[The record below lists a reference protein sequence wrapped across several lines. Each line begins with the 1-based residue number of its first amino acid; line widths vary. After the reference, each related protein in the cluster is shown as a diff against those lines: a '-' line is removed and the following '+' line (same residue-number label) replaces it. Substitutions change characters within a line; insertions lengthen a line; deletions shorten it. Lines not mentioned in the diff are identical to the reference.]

1 MAVEDRAKELN
12 SVAEKIQGMFST
24 FRSQFKSIS
33 NKRKRIRR
41 NVAERK
47 KRDAKLR
54 SASSSFGKSIGNIKS
69 KVLSGPSS
77 ILGKVLNFASLLLFG
92 VAINAIAGVNRKVDD
107 ESKMMKENSE
117 NTGNFITGMVAGIQN
132 FIAGFGLMEKKV
144 NNTFDDVDNSI
155 KNAENELQQFKGDA
169 DKLDDFNLSNIL
181 TDSTQDE
188 REDKLEEE
196 KSIDPK
202 FKKSNSKSDLRRNA
216 IKTDNLLKEKD
227 IELVKTEGLTSEDKK
242 KNAFTKRLFKQLD
255 ANELNIDNLQLST
268 EAKDYDDDGEVD
280 EKIIIIRQREIV
292 NK

>member
-12 SVAEKIQGMFST
+12 SLAEKIKGSFT
-24 FRSQFKSIS
+24 NFRSQFKSIS

-47 KRDAKLR
+47 KRDAKLK
-54 SASSSFGKSIGNIKS
+54 SSSSSFGKSIGNIKS

-107 ESKMMKENSE
+107 DSNMMKENSE

-155 KNAENELQQFKGDA
+155 KNAEKELQGFKGDT
-169 DKLDDFNLSNIL
+169 DKLDNFNLSNIL
-181 TDSTQDE
+181 TDNTQEDNDRESEE
-188 REDKLEEE
+188 RSIDSRFKTSSNKSNLKRNADKTDKILEDK
-196 KSIDPK
+196 
-202 FKKSNSKSDLRRNA
+202 N
-216 IKTDNLLKEKD
+216 
-227 IELVKTEGLTSEDKK
+227 IELVKTVDMTSKERQKAK
-242 KNAFTKRLFKQLD
+242 FTKRLFKQLD
-255 ANELNIDNLQLST
+255 ANELNIDNLQLDS
-268 EAKDYDDDGEVD
+268 ELEDIDGDGVE
-280 EKIIIIRQREIV
+280 EKIIIIRQREII
-292 NK
+292 KQ

>member
-12 SVAEKIQGMFST
+12 SVAEKILGIFST
-24 FRSQFKSIS
+24 FKSQFKSIS

-41 NVAERK
+41 NIAEKK

-92 VAINAIAGVNRKVDD
+92 VAINSIAGVSRKVDD
-107 ESKMMKENSE
+107 ESKMMKEKSE

-155 KNAENELQQFKGDA
+155 KNAENDLEQFKGDA

-181 TDSTQDE
+181 TDNTQDE

-202 FKKSNSKSDLRRNA
+202 FKKGNSKSDLRRNA

-255 ANELNIDNLQLST
+255 TNELNIDNLQLST
-268 EAKDYDDDGEVD
+268 DAKDMDGDGVD
-280 EKIIIIRQREIV
+280 EKIIIIRQREV
-292 NK
+292 VKK

>member
-12 SVAEKIQGMFST
+12 SVAEKIQGTFST
-24 FRSQFKSIS
+24 FKSQFKSIS

-41 NVAERK
+41 NIAERK

-107 ESKMMKENSE
+107 DSKMMKENSE

-144 NNTFDDVDNSI
+144 NNTFDDVDKSI
-155 KNAENELQQFKGDA
+155 NNAEKELQEFKGEA
-169 DKLDDFNLSNIL
+169 DKLDNFDLSNIL
-181 TDSTQDE
+181 TDSTP
-188 REDKLEEE
+188 EDDDKTEEE
-196 KSIDPK
+196 SIDSR
-202 FKKSNSKSDLRRNA
+202 FKTSPNKSNLKRNVD
-216 IKTDNLLKEKD
+216 KTDNLLKEKD

-268 EAKDYDDDGEVD
+268 EAKDTDDDGEVD

>member
-12 SVAEKIQGMFST
+12 SVAEKIQGTFST
-24 FRSQFKSIS
+24 FKSQFKSIS

-41 NVAERK
+41 NIAERK

-107 ESKMMKENSE
+107 DSKMMKENSE

-144 NNTFDDVDNSI
+144 NNTFDDVDKSI
-155 KNAENELQQFKGDA
+155 NNAEKELQEFKGEA
-169 DKLDDFNLSNIL
+169 DKLDNFDLSNIL
-181 TDSTQDE
+181 TDSTP
-188 REDKLEEE
+188 EDDDKTEEE
-196 KSIDPK
+196 SIDSR
-202 FKKSNSKSDLRRNA
+202 FKTSPNKSNLKRNVD
-216 IKTDNLLKEKD
+216 KTDNLLKEKD

-268 EAKDYDDDGEVD
+268 QAKDYDDDGEVD

>member
-12 SVAEKIQGMFST
+12 SLAEKIQGSFAN
-24 FRSQFKSIS
+24 FRSQFKTIS
-33 NKRKRIRR
+33 NKRKRIIK

-47 KRDAKLR
+47 KRNTKLR

-92 VAINAIAGVNRKVDD
+92 VAINAIAGVNSKIDD

-144 NNTFDDVDNSI
+144 DNTFNDVDNSV
-155 KNAENELQQFKGDA
+155 KKAEEQLQGFKKDT
-169 DKLDDFNLSNIL
+169 DKLDNFNLGNIL
-181 TDSTQDE
+181 TDNSQEDNE
-188 REDKLEEE
+188 REAEEE
-196 KSIDPK
+196 SVDSK
-202 FKKSNSKSDLRRNA
+202 FKKVASKSNLKRNA
-216 IKTDNLLKEKD
+216 SKTDEILKNKD

-242 KNAFTKRLFKQLD
+242 KNKFVKNLFKKLD
-255 ANELNIDNLQLST
+255 KNELNIDNLQLDVGT
-268 EAKDYDDDGEVD
+268 EDTDDDGVD
-280 EKIIIIRQREIV
+280 EKIIIIRQKEVI
-292 NK
+292 KA

>member
-41 NVAERK
+41 NIAEKK

-92 VAINAIAGVNRKVDD
+92 VAINSIAGVSRKVDD
-107 ESKMMKENSE
+107 ESKMMKEKSD

-155 KNAENELQQFKGDA
+155 KNAENDLQQFKGDA

-181 TDSTQDE
+181 TDNTQDE
-188 REDKLEEE
+188 REDKIEEE

-202 FKKSNSKSDLRRNA
+202 FKKGNSKSDLRRNA

-255 ANELNIDNLQLST
+255 TNELNIDNLQLST
-268 EAKDYDDDGEVD
+268 DAEDIGDGVD

-292 NK
+292 KQ

>member
-1 MAVEDRAKELN
+1 MTVEDRAKELN
-12 SVAEKIQGMFST
+12 SVAEKIQGTFST

-41 NVAERK
+41 NIAERK

-107 ESKMMKENSE
+107 ESKMMKENSD

-155 KNAENELQQFKGDA
+155 KNAENDLQQFKGDA

-181 TDSTQDE
+181 TDNTQDE

-202 FKKSNSKSDLRRNA
+202 FKKGNSKSDLRRNA

-255 ANELNIDNLQLST
+255 TNELNIDNLQLST
-268 EAKDYDDDGEVD
+268 EAKDMDGDGDV
-280 EKIIIIRQREIV
+280 EKIIIIRQREV
-292 NK
+292 VKK

>member
-12 SVAEKIQGMFST
+12 SLAEKIQGSFVN
-24 FRSQFKSIS
+24 FRSQFKTIS
-33 NKRKRIRR
+33 NKRKRIIK

-47 KRDAKLR
+47 KRNTKLR

-107 ESKMMKENSE
+107 DTKMMKEDSE

-144 NNTFDDVDNSI
+144 NNTFDDVDKSVNDA
-155 KNAENELQQFKGDA
+155 KKELEGFKGDA
-169 DKLDDFNLSNIL
+169 DKLDGFNLGNIL
-181 TDSTQDE
+181 TDKSQDDNE
-188 REDKLEEE
+188 RESEEE
-196 KSIDPK
+196 SVDSK
-202 FKKSNSKSDLRRNA
+202 FKKKSSTSNLKRNA
-216 IKTDNLLKEKD
+216 TKTDNILKDKD

-242 KNAFTKRLFKQLD
+242 KNKFVKNLFKKLD
-255 ANELNIDNLQLST
+255 RNELNIDNLQINVDT
-268 EAKDYDDDGEVD
+268 EDIDGDDVV
-280 EKIIIIRQREIV
+280 EKIIIIRQKEVI

>member
-12 SVAEKIQGMFST
+12 SLAEKIQGSFAN
-24 FRSQFKSIS
+24 FRSQFKTIS
-33 NKRKRIRR
+33 NKRKRIIK

-47 KRDAKLR
+47 KRNTKLR

-92 VAINAIAGVNRKVDD
+92 VAINAIAGVNSKIDD

-144 NNTFDDVDNSI
+144 DNTFNDVDNSV
-155 KNAENELQQFKGDA
+155 KKAEEQLQGFKKDT
-169 DKLDDFNLSNIL
+169 DKLDNFNLGNIL
-181 TDSTQDE
+181 TDNSQEDNE
-188 REDKLEEE
+188 RVSEEE
-196 KSIDPK
+196 SVDSK
-202 FKKSNSKSDLRRNA
+202 FKKVASKSNLKRNA
-216 IKTDNLLKEKD
+216 SKTDEILKNKD

-242 KNAFTKRLFKQLD
+242 KNKFVKNLFKKLD
-255 ANELNIDNLQLST
+255 TNELNIDNLQLNVDT
-268 EAKDYDDDGEVD
+268 EDIDGDGVE
-280 EKIIIIRQREIV
+280 EKIIIIRQKEVIS
-292 NK
+292 K

>member
-12 SVAEKIQGMFST
+12 SVAEKILGIFST
-24 FRSQFKSIS
+24 FKSQFKSIS

-41 NVAERK
+41 NIAEKK

-92 VAINAIAGVNRKVDD
+92 VAINSIAGVSRKVDD
-107 ESKMMKENSE
+107 ESKMMKEKSE

-155 KNAENELQQFKGDA
+155 KNAENDLQQFKGDA

-181 TDSTQDE
+181 TDNTQDE

-202 FKKSNSKSDLRRNA
+202 FKKGNSKSDLRRNA

-255 ANELNIDNLQLST
+255 TNELNIDNLQLST
-268 EAKDYDDDGEVD
+268 DAEDIGDGVE

-292 NK
+292 KQ

>member
-12 SVAEKIQGMFST
+12 SLAEKIQGSFT
-24 FRSQFKSIS
+24 NFRSQFKSIS

-47 KRDAKLR
+47 KRDAKLK
-54 SASSSFGKSIGNIKS
+54 SSSSSFGKSIGNIKS

-107 ESKMMKENSE
+107 DSKMMKENSE

-155 KNAENELQQFKGDA
+155 KNAEKELQGFKSDT
-169 DKLDDFNLSNIL
+169 DKLDNFDLANIL
-181 TDSTQDE
+181 TDNTQEDND
-188 REDKLEEE
+188 RESEEE
-196 KSIDPK
+196 SIDSK
-202 FKKSNSKSDLRRNA
+202 FKTSSNKSNLKRNA
-216 IKTDNLLKEKD
+216 DKTDKILKDKD
-227 IELVKTEGLTSEDKK
+227 IELVQTEGLTPEDKK
-242 KNAFTKRLFKQLD
+242 KNAFTKKLFKQLD
-255 ANELNIDNLQLST
+255 KNDLNIDNLQLST
-268 EAKDYDDDGEVD
+268 EAKDYDGDGEVD

>member
-41 NVAERK
+41 NIAEKK

-92 VAINAIAGVNRKVDD
+92 VAINSIAGVSRKVDD
-107 ESKMMKENSE
+107 ESKMMKEKSD

-155 KNAENELQQFKGDA
+155 KNAENDLQQFKGDA

-181 TDSTQDE
+181 TDNTQDE
-188 REDKLEEE
+188 REDKIEEE

-202 FKKSNSKSDLRRNA
+202 FKKGNSKSDLRRNA

-227 IELVKTEGLTSEDKK
+227 IELVKTEGLTPEDKK

-255 ANELNIDNLQLST
+255 TNELNIDNLQLST
-268 EAKDYDDDGEVD
+268 DAEDMGDGVE
-280 EKIIIIRQREIV
+280 EKIIIIRQREV
-292 NK
+292 VKK

>member
-41 NVAERK
+41 NIAEKK

-92 VAINAIAGVNRKVDD
+92 VAINSIAGVSRKVDD
-107 ESKMMKENSE
+107 ESKMMKEKSD

-155 KNAENELQQFKGDA
+155 KNAENDLQQFKGDA

-202 FKKSNSKSDLRRNA
+202 FKKGNSKSDLRRNA

-227 IELVKTEGLTSEDKK
+227 IELVKTEGLTPEDKK

-255 ANELNIDNLQLST
+255 TNELNIDNLQLST
-268 EAKDYDDDGEVD
+268 DAEDIGDEVD

-292 NK
+292 KQ

>member
-12 SVAEKIQGMFST
+12 LLAEKIQGSFAN
-24 FRSQFKSIS
+24 FRSQFKTIS
-33 NKRKRIRR
+33 NKRKRIIK

-47 KRDAKLR
+47 KRNAKLR

-92 VAINAIAGVNRKVDD
+92 VAINAIAGVNRKIDD

-144 NNTFDDVDNSI
+144 NNTFDDVDKSI
-155 KNAENELQQFKGDA
+155 NNAEKELQEFKGEV
-169 DKLDDFNLSNIL
+169 DKLDNFDLANIL
-181 TDSTQDE
+181 TDSTP
-188 REDKLEEE
+188 EDDDKTEEE
-196 KSIDPK
+196 SIDSR
-202 FKKSNSKSDLRRNA
+202 FKKSTSKSNLKRNA
-216 IKTDNLLKEKD
+216 SKTDDILKNKN

-242 KNAFTKRLFKQLD
+242 KNKFVKNLFKKLD
-255 ANELNIDNLQLST
+255 KNELNIDNLQLDVGMEDT
-268 EAKDYDDDGEVD
+268 DDDGVD
-280 EKIIIIRQREIV
+280 EKIIIIRQKEVI
-292 NK
+292 KA

>member
-12 SVAEKIQGMFST
+12 SLAEKIQGSFT
-24 FRSQFKSIS
+24 NFRSQFKSIS

-47 KRDAKLR
+47 KRDAKLK
-54 SASSSFGKSIGNIKS
+54 SSSSSFGKSIGNIKS

-107 ESKMMKENSE
+107 DSKMMKENSE

-155 KNAENELQQFKGDA
+155 KNAEKELQGFKGDT
-169 DKLDDFNLSNIL
+169 DKLDNFNLSNIL
-181 TDSTQDE
+181 TDNTQEDND
-188 REDKLEEE
+188 RESEE
-196 KSIDPK
+196 KSIDSR
-202 FKKSNSKSDLRRNA
+202 FKTSNNKSNLKRNA
-216 IKTDNLLKEKD
+216 YKTDKILKDKD
-227 IELVKTEGLTSEDKK
+227 IELVQTEGLTPEDKK
-242 KNAFTKRLFKQLD
+242 KNAFTKKLFKQLD
-255 ANELNIDNLQLST
+255 KNELNIDNLKINT
-268 EAKDYDDDGEVD
+268 ELEDIDGDGVD

>member
-12 SVAEKIQGMFST
+12 LLAEKIQGSFAN
-24 FRSQFKSIS
+24 FRSQFKTIS
-33 NKRKRIRR
+33 NKRKRIIK

-47 KRDAKLR
+47 KRNAKLR

-92 VAINAIAGVNRKVDD
+92 VAINAIAGVNRKIDD

-144 NNTFDDVDNSI
+144 NNTFDDVDKSI
-155 KNAENELQQFKGDA
+155 NNAEKELQEFKGEV
-169 DKLDDFNLSNIL
+169 DKLDNFDLANIL
-181 TDSTQDE
+181 TDSTP
-188 REDKLEEE
+188 EDDDKTEEE
-196 KSIDPK
+196 SVDSK
-202 FKKSNSKSDLRRNA
+202 FKKVSSKSNLKRNA
-216 IKTDNLLKEKD
+216 SKTDDILKNKN

-242 KNAFTKRLFKQLD
+242 KNKFVKNLFKKLD
-255 ANELNIDNLQLST
+255 KNELNIDNLQLDVGMEDT
-268 EAKDYDDDGEVD
+268 DDDGVD
-280 EKIIIIRQREIV
+280 EKIIIIRQKEVI
-292 NK
+292 KA